1 MADTKL
7 TSFQRQLNL
16 YGFRRIT
23 KGDDHGAYFHPN
35 FQRGRKD
42 LVANIRRLPVKAT
55 NSASTETPSTD
66 SEATSRWGS
75 FADTRPP
82 NHDFN
87 THASILTSSPSPISF
102 SYSGIDGSYGDLELM
117 DEFDQPPKKK
127 TSISLTRKEGS
138 SESPYLFPSFLKN
151 ENEQPNKTKNI
162 GVDIKSPAPVLFNT
176 QRTLTNDTVPLMSKL
191 SMNIGY
197 ARHLAATSSLLLNSE
212 AQHQTPKAL
221 NNSSAESASYS
232 SFNLLSKNQSATQSA
247 ALSLSPK
254 IDPIS
259 SQQAYYEGVREARQQ
274 PACLQDYPPQSLQL
288 NSMYSC
294 SKNSSSISDF
304 KLLINQTCSNEF
316 SNGNDGGIWQPR
328 LKTQNSASTSNSSIS
343 GSYASFDGIDLES
356 YDYDD
361 IPSFDEAMDMMASR
375 LWRNRKINSSTWGCI
390 SNFRETGPRPGGSSA
405 WQSNPCDASE
415 MDFRVIITY
424 PEVTAKSSLNS

>member
-1 MADTKL
+1 
-7 TSFQRQLNL
+7 
-16 YGFRRIT
+16 
-23 KGDDHGAYFHPN
+23 
-35 FQRGRKD
+35 
-42 LVANIRRLPVKAT
+42 
-55 NSASTETPSTD
+55 
-66 SEATSRWGS
+66 
-75 FADTRPP
+75 
-82 NHDFN
+82 
-87 THASILTSSPSPISF
+87 
-102 SYSGIDGSYGDLELM
+102 M

-375 LWRNRKINSSTWGCI
+375 L
-390 SNFRETGPRPGGSSA
+390 
-405 WQSNPCDASE
+405 
-415 MDFRVIITY
+415 
-424 PEVTAKSSLNS
+424 

>member
-1 MADTKL
+1 VVF
-7 TSFQRQLNL
+7 S
-16 YGFRRIT
+16 
-23 KGDDHGAYFHPN
+23 
-35 FQRGRKD
+35 
-42 LVANIRRLPVKAT
+42 NI
-55 NSASTETPSTD
+55 
-66 SEATSRWGS
+66 
-75 FADTRPP
+75 
-82 NHDFN
+82 FN
-87 THASILTSSPSPISF
+87 THSPIPYIFSF
-102 SYSGIDGSYGDLELM
+102 SGIDGSYGDLELL

-127 TSISLTRKEGS
+127 TSISITRKEGS

-151 ENEQPNKTKNI
+151 ENESNKTKGMVI
-162 GVDIKSPAPVLFNT
+162 DSKSPAPALSNT
-176 QRTLTNDTVPLMSKL
+176 QRTLSNETVPLMSKL

-212 AQHQTPKAL
+212 AQNQHQTQKVSTNL
-221 NNSSAESASYS
+221 LAESTPYS
-232 SFNLLSKNQSATQSA
+232 SFNLLSKNQNASQGV

-294 SKNSSSISDF
+294 GKNSSSISDF
-304 KLLINQTCSNEF
+304 KLLINQTSSNEF

-328 LKTQNSASTSNSSIS
+328 LKTQTSASSNSSIS

-375 LWRNRKINSSTWGCI
+375 L
-390 SNFRETGPRPGGSSA
+390 
-405 WQSNPCDASE
+405 
-415 MDFRVIITY
+415 
-424 PEVTAKSSLNS
+424 